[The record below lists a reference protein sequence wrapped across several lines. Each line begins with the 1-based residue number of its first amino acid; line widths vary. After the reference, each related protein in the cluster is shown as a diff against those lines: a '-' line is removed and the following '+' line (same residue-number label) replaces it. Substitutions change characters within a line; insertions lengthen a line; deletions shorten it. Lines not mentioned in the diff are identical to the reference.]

1 MLLRHTPLF
10 RLLEPNGLDLIVRS
24 TRRTTLLRGQ
34 TLFEEGDPARELF
47 VVAAGRIGIV
57 KLAGQSK
64 ESIVALMEQGDLF
77 GEMGLFDRQGRSATA
92 RALDRTELIKVPY
105 TAVRAVIEQR
115 PQILWS
121 LLELIALRLR
131 NTDDALADAM
141 FLDVSGRTAKRLLE
155 LSQGKEEFRLT
166 LTQEEL
172 ASLVGASRERV
183 NKALSALVKM
193 KLLSAKDH
201 NYKILDRKGLEEMA
215 GEIDPSPKDD

>member
-1 MLLRHTPLF
+1 
-10 RLLEPNGLDLIVRS
+10 
-24 TRRTTLLRGQ
+24 
-34 TLFEEGDPARELF
+34 
-47 VVAAGRIGIV
+47 
-57 KLAGQSK
+57 
-64 ESIVALMEQGDLF
+64 MEQGDLF
-77 GEMGLFDRQGRSATA
+77 GEMGLFDRRGRSATA
-92 RALDRTELIKVPY
+92 RALDRTELVRVPY
-105 TAVRAVIEQR
+105 PAVRAVIEQK

-155 LSQGKEEFRLT
+155 LSGGKEEFRLT

-193 KLLSAKDH
+193 KLVSTKDH
-201 NYKILDRKGLEEMA
+201 NYRIIDRKGLEDLA
-215 GEIDPSPKDD
+215 GEGDF